1 VRLFDVNVLL
11 YAFREDVPTHEA
23 CRSWLE
29 DVVSSD
35 EPFGVSDLVLS
46 GFLRIATHPKVFDPP
61 SPLADALAFAE
72 ALRSQP
78 NCLPVAPSSR
88 HWAIFARLCRETDA
102 RGNRIPDA
110 FLAALAIDSGCE
122 WITGDRGFQRYT
134 GLRWSSPV

>member
-1 VRLFDVNVLL
+1 MRLLDVNVLL

-23 CRSWLE
+23 YRSWLE

-61 SPLADALAFAE
+61 SPLEDALAFAE

-88 HWAIFARLCRETDA
+88 HWEIFARLCRETDA
-102 RGNRIPDA
+102 RGNRIPDT

-122 WITGDRGFQRYT
+122 WITGARGFQRYT